1 MSDPRIVDLFQ
12 TQERF
17 LRSVHL
23 ERDFADPKALD
34 GYVVTPQTKKYLN
47 SLTEG
52 LSSSSGRRA
61 WRITGNFGA
70 GKSSFAL
77 FLAHLF
83 GAKRNKLPARLRQ
96 FFDDGQ
102 SLPKKNF
109 LPILVTGAREPLA
122 AALLRALH
130 REVGNLYGGDE
141 SVEIVAEIKQ
151 AFKSESFSDEDV
163 AALITRTARFI
174 TKSKKAG
181 GLFIVLDELGKF
193 LEFAA
198 LNPEK
203 QDVFLL
209 QRLGEEAARSGDSPI
224 FVVGLL
230 HEGFN
235 AYADK
240 LSIVAQREWEKVA
253 ERFEE
258 IFFDQPLEQ
267 IAGLVTEALNLR
279 SQSIPSVTTE
289 AAREAMKSAL
299 DLRWYGA
306 SAADSN
312 LIESAAGI
320 YPLHPT
326 TLPILVQLFR
336 RFGQNQR
343 SLFSFLMTN
352 EPGGLRDFAQ
362 NSVKSAKF
370 YRLADLYDYTR
381 VTFGHRLGLQSYRS
395 HWNLIESIIESFPA
409 EEKIELQILK
419 TVGLLN
425 LIDNH
430 GLPTTEEAIVA
441 ALVNSAEEIKPANV
455 CRAIKKLKE
464 KGALYFRGKSSGY
477 CLWSHTSVNLDF
489 AYEESVRTLGKELPA
504 RVSSLIQPYLETR
517 PLVARRH
524 YIETGNLRHF
534 DVRFVPV
541 NKLGE
546 NIDFDYAETDGLIV
560 VALCENRAEYR
571 AALDFAHQMHLSEKP
586 DVIIAVPKPLE
597 VLAGLYQEV
606 QRWEWIETN
615 TPELN
620 NDSYARREVTRRLTN
635 VRQSL
640 DKRVQS
646 LIGIQ
651 SFTGD
656 TELKWFSRGEKLP
669 LKSNRQL
676 LEILSRICDEV
687 YYSAP
692 VVYNELINRRQPSS
706 AANGARTRLL
716 ERIFGSSE
724 KDYLGLN
731 PDKKPPEMAIYLSLL
746 KDSNIHHRNQNG
758 FALQIPEAADDKY
771 NFRPTFERIE
781 KILLENAEGR
791 VKVSDLMERLR
802 RPPFGVRDGLS
813 PILVAIFAVVF
824 EQNIAFYDKGA
835 FMREMYGLD
844 IKRLTKNPEN
854 FEIQYCKIAGV
865 RSELFK
871 LLLNVL
877 EQQLPNS
884 RKSSANENSENDVLD
899 IVRPLCVFAAELPAY
914 TLKTNRLS
922 TTAVAVRK
930 ALLSATEPAMLLFR
944 DLPIACGFEP
954 IKAETDQHKSEPD
967 GMTEAFVETLGLAIE
982 ELRLSFIKLQD
993 RIKLS
998 LIDFF
1003 DLPETVRNVREILSQ
1018 RADSMVVEI
1027 TESRLKGF
1035 CLQLADS
1042 VLAEAGWLES
1052 LGSFVCAVPPNKWQ
1066 DLDEERFLQEM
1077 AVLVGRF
1084 KRVESMYFQREN
1096 LSKNMTAVRV
1106 SVTNLDGTE
1115 RDDVIYIAE
1124 DEESKIAKIEAQM
1137 FALLKDSKRLG
1148 LAAGARAFY
1157 KIMVRDED

>member
-1 MSDPRIVDLFQ
+1 MNDAARIVDLFQ

-23 ERDFADPKALD
+23 ERDFADPKALE
-34 GYVVTPQTKKYLN
+34 GYVVTPQVRKYLS
-47 SLTEG
+47 SLSEG
-52 LSSSSGRRA
+52 FAASSGRRA

-83 GAKRNKLPARLRQ
+83 SSKKNKLPARLQ
-96 FFDDGQ
+96 QTFDTDQ
-102 SLPKKNF
+102 NFPKKNF
-109 LPILVTGAREPLA
+109 LPILVTGAREPLST
-122 AALLRALH
+122 ALLRALY
-130 REVGNLYGGDE
+130 RDVANLYAGDE
-141 SVEIVAEIKQ
+141 SIEIVAEIRS
-151 AFKSESFSDEDV
+151 AFESASTSDEEV
-163 AALITRTARFI
+163 ALLITKAGRFI
-174 TKSKKAG
+174 TKSKKAN
-181 GLFIVLDELGKF
+181 GLFIILDEMGKF

-209 QRLGEEAARSGDSPI
+209 QRLGEEASRSGSSPI

-230 HEGFN
+230 HEGFS

-240 LSIVAQREWEKVA
+240 LSVVAQREWEKVA

-267 IAGLVTEALNLR
+267 IAGLVAGALNLPAQR
-279 SQSIPSVTTE
+279 LPAQTKDI
-289 AAREAMKSAL
+289 ADEAMKAAL
-299 DLRWYGA
+299 NLRWYGA
-306 SAADSN
+306 SAAESN
-312 LIESAAGI
+312 LMKTAAGI
-320 YPLHPT
+320 YPLHPA

-343 SLFSFLMTN
+343 SLFNFLMTS

-362 NSVKSAKF
+362 ASVKGSKF

-381 VTFGHRLGLQSYRS
+381 VAFGHRLGLQSYRS
-395 HWNLIESIIESFPA
+395 HWNLIESIIETFPA
-409 EEKIELQILK
+409 QEAIELQVLK

-430 GLPTTEEAIVA
+430 SLSATELAIIA
-441 ALVNSAEEIKPANV
+441 AVENPVEKITPNHV
-455 CRAIKKLKE
+455 RRAIEKLKQ
-464 KGALYFRGKSSGY
+464 KGALYFRGESGGY
-477 CLWSHTSVNLDF
+477 CLWSHKSVNLDF
-489 AYEESVRTLGKELPA
+489 AYEEAQRTLGKELPA
-504 RVSSLIQPYLETR
+504 RVSSLIQTYLETR

-541 NKLGE
+541 DKLRE
-546 NIDFDYAETDGLIV
+546 SVVFDYAETDGLIV

-571 AALDFAHQMHLSEKP
+571 AALTFAQQSDLSEKP
-586 DVIIAVPKPLE
+586 EVVVAVPIPLE

-606 QRWEWIETN
+606 QRWEWVSTN

-620 NDSYARREVTRRLTN
+620 NDSYARREVARCLTT

-646 LIGIQ
+646 LIGVQ

-656 TELKWFSRGEKLP
+656 TELQWFCCGEKLS
-669 LKSNRQL
+669 LKSNREL
-676 LEILSRICDEV
+676 LETLSRICDEV
-687 YYSAP
+687 YHAAP
-692 VVYNELINRRQPSS
+692 IVHNELINRREPSS
-706 AANGARTRLL
+706 AATGARTRLL
-716 ERIFGSSE
+716 EKIFGSPE
-724 KDYLGLN
+724 KDYLGMN

-746 KDSNIHHRNQNG
+746 KESSVHEQRKNG
-758 FALQIPEAADDKY
+758 FALQIPEADTDKC
-771 NFRPTFERIE
+771 NFRPIFERIE
-781 KILLENAEGR
+781 EVLLNNADGR
-791 VKVSDLMERLR
+791 VKVSDLMAHLR
-802 RPPFGVRDGLS
+802 QPPYGVRDGLS
-813 PILVAIFAVVF
+813 PILIAIFAVVF

-844 IKRLTKNPEN
+844 IKRLTKTPEN

-884 RKSSANENSENDVLD
+884 RKISKGANSENDVLD
-899 IVRPLCVFAAELPAY
+899 IVRPLCVFAAELPTY
-914 TLKTNRLS
+914 TIKTNRIS
-922 TTAVAVRK
+922 TTAIAVRK
-930 ALLSATEPAMLLFR
+930 ALLSAKEPATLLFK
-944 DLPIACGFEP
+944 DLPIACGFEE
-954 IKAETDQHKSEPD
+954 IKSDEQSNEVN
-967 GMTEAFVETLGLAIE
+967 GMTEAFVETLRLAIE
-982 ELRLSFIKLQD
+982 ELRLAFFNLHD
-993 RIKLS
+993 RMSRS
-998 LIDFF
+998 LTEFF
-1003 DLPETVRNVREILSQ
+1003 ELPESTLGDMRKLLSQ
-1018 RADSMVVEI
+1018 RASGIVGEI

-1042 VLAEAGWLES
+1042 GLAESEWLES

-1077 AVLVGRF
+1077 AILTGRF
-1084 KRVESMYFQREN
+1084 KRVESMYFERQD
-1096 LSKNMTAVRV
+1096 LTHNMSAVRV

-1124 DEESKIAKIEAQM
+1124 DEERKIVGIKDQIM
-1137 FALLKDSKRLG
+1137 ALLKDQKRLG

-1157 KIMVRDED
+1157 EMMARNES